1 MILMKKKKSLEDE
14 IKNLKIEN
22 DINYL
27 CSIK

>member
-14 IKNLKIEN
+14 IKNLKKEN